1 MISAGINCASSILPA
16 LDVVFQFTPG
26 QYFSAVVT
34 EGASH
39 CQLIQQLM
47 HQQAGLPT
55 ALQHEGRAAHGAEV
69 TLQQEAGETL
79 RAVGV
84 STGRVQG
91 PDERLQADVTDE
103 VVVNLIFVKVLVV
116 LLQLV
121 TVATCGTQVR
131 GRRQQSKV

>member
-1 MISAGINCASSILPA
+1 M
-16 LDVVFQFTPG
+16 D
-26 QYFSAVVT
+26 
-34 EGASH
+34 
-39 CQLIQQLM
+39 
-47 HQQAGLPT
+47 QQAGFPA
-55 ALQHEGRAAHGAEV
+55 ALQHERGTAHGAEV

-103 VVVNLIFVKVLVV
+103 VVIHLIFVKVLVV

-121 TVATCGTQVR
+121 TVAT
-131 GRRQQSKV
+131 